1 MANVI
6 DTLFIELGIEDRNFQ
21 TQAKNAEK
29 QFSNLEKS
37 VIKTETAH
45 KKATVEVKKADEQIK
60 KLSAGLNVAFRAFA
74 TLTASIMGASGFSKL
89 ASDISKTNIE
99 LENTSKNLGL
109 TSREF
114 SKLNGAMEL
123 TGENASGM
131 TGYMKSLSNDMNSF
145 AMMGDS
151 SILPYFNALGI
162 GLLDSSGKVRDLDA
176 VLLDLSDRLSTMD
189 RKQAYT
195 IAKHLG
201 MDDGTANTLMR
212 GRAEMQRLLD
222 LQKDIYVSSEQEIEN
237 SRKLAEMQGLLSL
250 QFKSL
255 KTIIGNALT
264 PVLIF
269 LSEKLTGLIKF
280 LTKHKKE
287 TESVFLG
294 IASAITLFML
304 PAITSAIAMVTAFL
318 LPFTP
323 LIVAVTALGGAFVLL
338 FDDYKTW
345 ANGGK
350 SLFDWGAFTNYIKNT
365 KLSVNN
371 LGKAFIY
378 LTTGYKDLSQ
388 ATNSLIDWL
397 KLKGFIDNNT
407 VSVNSLITGFKNLS
421 REIVENMMPHLKR
434 LADMFLKLFSGDFKG
449 AVNIAKEIGSDAWQ
463 GVKYLAEDV
472 KDRLTGTVDVA
483 TGHEVGDLQKAM
495 PSRKGS
501 LKSLIAS
508 GESRQKGKS
517 NYDVGNVAVVRNG
530 KTKYVFYSGTLQ
542 DKTIGEV
549 MELQRQGRI
558 FATGKYQVIPK
569 TLRSAVNQMG
579 LSKNQKYDAETQEA
593 IATHLMKQRRAIYNY
608 ITKGTNLK
616 SALVAGAQEW
626 SSLPMENGRSYY
638 SNGIDKA
645 AHSYNAY
652 KATMQNSRNAYLKAI
667 KMGMSEKQAFEYAVS
682 NNGNDDTINNANI
695 ATNNI
700 KAGRQAVNANK
711 SVNNNTNIVVNGG
724 INVHTSANT
733 INGNM
738 ADAGKAFS
746 NRVNQYA
753 VAQL

>member
-37 VIKTETAH
+37 VIKTENAH
-45 KKATVEVKKADEQIK
+45 KKATVQVKKADEQIK

-89 ASDISKTNIE
+89 ANDISKANIE

-114 SKLNGAMEL
+114 SKLNGAMEM

-131 TGYMKSLSNDMNSF
+131 TSYMKSLSNDINSF
-145 AMMGDS
+145 VMMGDS
-151 SILPYFNALGI
+151 SVLPYFNALGI
-162 GLLDSSGKVRDLDA
+162 GLLDSSGKARNLDA
-176 VLLDLSDRLSTMD
+176 VLIDLSDKLSTMD

-212 GRAEMQRLLD
+212 GREEMQRLLD

-250 QFKSL
+250 QFKGL

-269 LSEKLTGLIKF
+269 LSEKLTSIIQF
-280 LTKHKKE
+280 IIKHKKE

-323 LIVAVTALGGAFVLL
+323 LIAAVTALSGAFVLL

-365 KLSVNN
+365 NLSVNN

-421 REIVENMMPHLKR
+421 REIVENMIPHLQR

-449 AVNIAKEIGSDAWQ
+449 ALNIAKEIGSDAWL
-463 GVKYLAEDV
+463 GLKYLGEDV

-483 TGHEVGDLQKAM
+483 TGQEVGTLNNTF
-495 PSRKGS
+495 SS
-501 LKSLIAS
+501 SVKS
-508 GESRQKGKS
+508 
-517 NYDVGNVAVVRNG
+517 
-530 KTKYVFYSGTLQ
+530 
-542 DKTIGEV
+542 
-549 MELQRQGRI
+549 
-558 FATGKYQVIPK
+558 GKYQASGKYKHNQDIIVDEARKAGLDPAQMLAIAHIESGFNNNARNSTSSAKGLYQFITDTGRKYGLNSSNVFDARTNARAGMRFTRDNMVELRKSLGRNPTTGELYLAHQQGLGGAK
-569 TLRSAVNQMG
+569 TLLNHKDENVVDA
-579 LSKNQKYDAETQEA
+579 LSRIYS
-593 IATHLMKQRRAIYNY
+593 RR
-608 ITKGTNLK
+608 
-616 SALVAGAQEW
+616 
-626 SSLPMENGRSYY
+626 
-638 SNGIDKA
+638 
-645 AHSYNAY
+645 
-652 KATMQNSRNAYLKAI
+652 KAI
-667 KMGMSEKQAFEYAVS
+667 KVVTKNGGNTNMTAGQFANMWVNKGNRLYTEYNKRFIS
-682 NNGNDDTINNANI
+682 DGANI
-695 ATNNI
+695 AKNNMNI
-700 KAGRQAVNANK
+700 GRKAVNANK
-711 SVNNNTNIVVNGG
+711 NVNNNTNIVVNGG

-733 INGNM
+733 ISGNM

-753 VAQL
+753 VAQM